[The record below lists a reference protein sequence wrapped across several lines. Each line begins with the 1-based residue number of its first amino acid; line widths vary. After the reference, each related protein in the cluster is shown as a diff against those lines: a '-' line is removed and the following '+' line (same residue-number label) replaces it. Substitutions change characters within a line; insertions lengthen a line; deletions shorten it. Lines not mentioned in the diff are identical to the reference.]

1 MVTNDR
7 VSNGVEIGMEPIV
20 EDNASVASP
29 PSPSPPAPPPM
40 VYSNNNFMKRNV
52 KVKEWNNFS
61 IKDSEEEVVET
72 LIDKYDIDS

>member
-20 EDNASVASP
+20 EDNASVAST
-29 PSPSPPAPPPM
+29 PSPSPPPPPPM

-61 IKDSEEEVVET
+61 IRDSEEEVAET
-72 LIDKYDIDS
+72 VIDKYDIDT

>member
-1 MVTNDR
+1 
-7 VSNGVEIGMEPIV
+7 MEPIV

-29 PSPSPPAPPPM
+29 PSPSPPPPPPM

-61 IKDSEEEVVET
+61 IRDSEEEVVET
-72 LIDKYDIDS
+72 VIDKYDIDT